1 MKKNKKECYFK
12 KNGIEYVD
20 YKDTQLLDRFITSHG
35 RILSAQRTG
44 TSAKYQRKLSLA
56 IKRARF
62 MALLPYVNN

>member
-12 KNGIEYVD
+12 KNGIEYID
-20 YKDTQLLDRFITSHG
+20 YKDTQLLERFITSYG